1 MAFTAVTLS
10 PPLEELRQQ
19 VRDFLAEELPKSD
32 KKPGLGMM
40 AGHSPEF
47 SRKLAERGWVGMA
60 IPEEYGGGGATVLER
75 FVVVEELLAAGAP
88 LTAHWIS
95 ERQTA
100 PSLLKFGTE
109 EQRQHFLP
117 KIAAGEVYFSLGM
130 SEPDSGSDLASVR
143 TRATKVDGGYL
154 VNGTKIWTSG
164 AHVNDYFAVLCRTSE
179 GETRHEGLSQLII
192 DLRSE
197 GVQVSPIKLLDGN
210 ADFNEVVLED
220 VFVPDEMLLGDEGTG
235 WQQVTAELAHERSS
249 PDRYLSTFTVFK
261 AYLDEHPEW
270 RESERAVDAV
280 GKMVSQYHALRQMS
294 VSIAASL
301 QAGDAPAVEASMLK
315 DMGTLFEQET
325 VEVLRSLVDL
335 EPRRDADS
343 EFERLLGE
351 AILTAPGF
359 TLRGGTNE
367 ILNMIIAREL
377 TK

>member
-10 PPLEELRQQ
+10 PKLAELRQQ
-19 VRDFLAEELPKSD
+19 VRDFLAEEMPNSGIR
-32 KKPGLGMM
+32 PGLGMM
-40 AGHSPEF
+40 AGHDPEF
-47 SRKLAERGWVGMA
+47 SKKLAKKGWVGMA

-88 LTAHWIS
+88 LSAHWVS

-109 EQRQHFLP
+109 EQRRRFLP
-117 KIAAGEVYFSLGM
+117 GIAAGEIYFSLGM

-143 TRATKVDGGYL
+143 SRAKKVDDGYL
-154 VNGTKIWTSG
+154 LNGTKIWTSG
-164 AHVNDYFAVLCRTSE
+164 AQANHYFAVLCRTSE
-179 GETRHEGLSQLII
+179 GETRHQGLSQLIV
-192 DLRSE
+192 DLHSE
-197 GVQVSPIKLLDGN
+197 GVTVRPIKLLDGN

-235 WQQVTAELAHERSS
+235 WHQVTAELAHERSS
-249 PDRYLSTFTVFK
+249 PDRFLSTFTVLK
-261 AYLDEHPEW
+261 AYLEEHPEW
-270 RESERAVDAV
+270 TESERAVDAV
-280 GKMVSQYHALRQMS
+280 GKMVSQYYALRQMS

-301 QAGDAPAVEASMLK
+301 QAGDAPAVEAAMLK
-315 DMGTLFEQET
+315 DMGTMFEQET

-335 EPRRDADS
+335 EPRRGSDS
-343 EFERLLGE
+343 DFERLLGE

-367 ILNMIIAREL
+367 ILNMVIAREL